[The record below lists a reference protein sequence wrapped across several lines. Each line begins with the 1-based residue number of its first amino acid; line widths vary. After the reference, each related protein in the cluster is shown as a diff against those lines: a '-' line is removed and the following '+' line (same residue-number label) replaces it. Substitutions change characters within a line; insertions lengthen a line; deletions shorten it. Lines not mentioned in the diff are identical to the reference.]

1 MSISLNLK
9 LFSLVNANITLIILI
24 SGQVLMR
31 LWIDRPFTYGLGIT
45 LTMSNQSVVI
55 AQYRLLVLRH
65 M

>member
-9 LFSLVNANITLIILI
+9 LFSLVNANITRIILI
-24 SGQVLMR
+24 SGQVLMC

-45 LTMSNQSVVI
+45 LTMRNQSVVI